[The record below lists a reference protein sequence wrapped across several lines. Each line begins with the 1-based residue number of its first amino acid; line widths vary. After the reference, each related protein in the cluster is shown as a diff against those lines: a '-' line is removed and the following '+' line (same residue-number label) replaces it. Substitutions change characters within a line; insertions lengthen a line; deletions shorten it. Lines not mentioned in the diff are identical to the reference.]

1 MVPTAGIGG
10 AVMDREEIQATVT
23 AVIEYYCDGTYP
35 DGIKDDT
42 CLTDGINA
50 RGLIN
55 ALTNAICARQGAK

>member
-1 MVPTAGIGG
+1 
-10 AVMDREEIQATVT
+10 MDREEIQATVT